1 MERKIKNCIV
11 CFIVLFFMG
20 FTTVKADTLGRL
32 VISCPIE
39 NVSVSLYRVAD
50 TEMNLV
56 SPFSKYSV
64 SFK

>member
-1 MERKIKNCIV
+1 MFYRP
-11 CFIVLFFMG
+11 LFMG
-20 FTTVKADTLGRL
+20 FTTVKADTFGSL

-56 SPFSKYSV
+56 SPFLSIL
-64 SFK
+64 FL